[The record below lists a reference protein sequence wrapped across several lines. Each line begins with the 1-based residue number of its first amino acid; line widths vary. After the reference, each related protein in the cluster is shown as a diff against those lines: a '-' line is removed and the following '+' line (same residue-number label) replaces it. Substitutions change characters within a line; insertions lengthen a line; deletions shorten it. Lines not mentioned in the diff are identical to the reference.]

1 MLTSPLPTCYII
13 KIPVRE
19 PGAAIIVISLGRG
32 ILKRRL
38 GGRSEE
44 ERNVSAQVDTVGVVV
59 DGRLMVAIW
68 NISAITTSRRP

>member
-1 MLTSPLPTCYII
+1 MLLTSLLPTRYII

-19 PGAAIIVISLGRG
+19 PAIIVISVGRW

-68 NISAITTSRRP
+68 DISAVTSSRGA